1 MILRNSVAHMCRMQL
16 LPLIFLRAEYLLL
29 VAACVLLDQLD
40 WLVVLGLASRE
51 SVVHKLT
58 RIEIVVGHLGGSEAW
73 LDHERVAVRAY
84 HSRCHLLLL
93 LLL

>member
-1 MILRNSVAHMCRMQL
+1 MILRNSVAHMCRVQL
-16 LPLIFLRAEYLLL
+16 LPLIFLRAKYLLL
-29 VAACVLLDQLD
+29 VAARVLLDQLD
-40 WLVVLGLASRE
+40 WLVILGLASRE
-51 SVVHKLT
+51 SVVHELA
-58 RIEIVVGHLGGSEAW
+58 RIQIVVGHLGRSEAW